1 MGASLKLHE
10 LIGGALRA
18 RARRN
23 GHEVVEDGLPRAAR
37 HIASLAK
44 MLLSERGES
53 SGERVAGEVLTAYGA
68 LDEAGRAAFFDLLIR
83 EFSPDPQQVG
93 RAAEAYRQDASPA
106 NLAALLDVV
115 EPPRQEL
122 FRRLNMAP
130 NGMQALVRIR
140 ERLLAAVDQNP
151 QWAPIESD
159 LDHLLYSWFNR
170 GFLQLRRIDW
180 RTPAIIL
187 EKLIEYEAVHE
198 IQGWEDLRRRLEA
211 DRRCYAFFHPALR
224 DEPII
229 FVEVAL
235 TRGMSAKVQPL
246 LDLKAP
252 VLDPRRANCAMFYSI
267 TNCQEGLRGV
277 PLGSFLIKKVAE
289 DLGRELPHIRTF
301 ATISP
306 VSGFREWLLEFEP
319 KQAAIAPLL
328 CKLSETDWLHNR
340 EASEAMRR
348 ELLPLCAYYLLYVR
362 RGKKPADPVARFHLR
377 NGARLERINWPADTS
392 PAGRDRSFGLMVNYV
407 YRLSEVERNHE
418 TYMQEYKIPASREVE
433 SLVKQAAIFKETM
446 LSKPVP
452 SK

>member
-1 MGASLKLHE
+1 MKLQE
-10 LIGGALRA
+10 LIESALRTRSQRNHANNGVPRSA
-18 RARRN
+18 RN
-23 GHEVVEDGLPRAAR
+23 VV
-37 HIASLAK
+37 SLSK
-44 MLLSERGES
+44 ILLSERGES
-53 SGERVAGEVLTAYGA
+53 SGERIGAEVLTAYEA

-93 RAAEAYRQDASPA
+93 RAAEAYRQDASSA
-106 NLAALLDVV
+106 NLAHLLSAV

-130 NGMQALVRIR
+130 NGMQTLVGMR
-140 ERLLAAVDQNP
+140 ERLLGLVETNP
-151 QWAPIESD
+151 TWAPIEAD
-159 LDHLLYSWFNR
+159 LDHLLTSWFNR

-198 IQGWEDLRRRLEA
+198 IQGWQDLRRRLAA

-246 LDLKAP
+246 LQLNAP

-267 TNCQEGLRGV
+267 TNCQEGLRGI

-289 DLGRELPHIRTF
+289 DLGHELPYIRTF

-306 VSGFREWLLEFEP
+306 VSGFHEWFQELAP
-319 KQAAIAPLL
+319 KYPAVAALAV
-328 CKLSETDWLHNR
+328 KLSQNDWLR
-340 EASEAMRR
+340 EKAAGETIQR
-348 ELLPLCAYYLLYVR
+348 ELAPLCAYYLLQAR
-362 RGKKPADPVARFHLR
+362 QGKKPADPVARFHSR

-392 PAGRDRSFGLMVNYV
+392 TAGLERAFGLMVNYV
-407 YRLSEVERNHE
+407 YRLREVERNHE
-418 TYMQEYKIPASREVE
+418 SYMKEYKIPASREVE
-433 SLVKQAAIFKETM
+433 LLAKQAVVA
-446 LSKPVP
+446 KPAAK
-452 SK
+452 S